1 MLIFTTDMN
10 MTKLCIQYEK
20 VEMNK
25 SGIVKSTLALV
36 IKQYFS
42 KYMTLSASQPSIVL
56 HSHLHI
62 TASLQ

>member
-10 MTKLCIQYEK
+10 MNKSCIQYEK
-20 VEMNK
+20 VEINK

-36 IKQYFS
+36 IEPYFS
-42 KYMTLSASQPSIVL
+42 KHMTLSASQPSIVL